1 LKVEN
6 IFQNTTGQRKIN
18 KPVLKKRA
26 FLRTLIIYHTFLP
39 LPMPTFEAQQSIE
52 PLILEVSKRLGV
64 TFLDCCCRSTKN
76 RNNSARENGVPCMSQ
91 M

>member
-6 IFQNTTGQRKIN
+6 VFQNTTGERKIN

-26 FLRTLIIYHTFLP
+26 FLRTLKIYHTFLP
-39 LPMPTFEAQQSIE
+39 LPMSTFEAQQSIE

-64 TFLDCCCRSTKN
+64 TFLDRCCRSTKN
-76 RNNSARENGVPCMSQ
+76 RNYSARDSGVPCMYQ

>member
-6 IFQNTTGQRKIN
+6 IFQNKTGQRKIN
-18 KPVLKKRA
+18 KPVLKEGT
-26 FLRTLIIYHTFLP
+26 FLRTLKIYHTFLP
-39 LPMPTFEAQQSIE
+39 LPMSTFEAQSIE
-52 PLILEVSKRLGV
+52 PLTLEVSKRLGI

-76 RNNSARENGVPCMSQ
+76 RNNSGRDSGVPCMYQ